1 MNMTIT
7 YRYHILPEFKIK
19 QIQEPNPRTEVD
31 KSGIQRKDP
40 EGTQCRGQKQEHQ
53 ECFFKLFGQG

>member
-19 QIQEPNPRTEVD
+19 QIQEPNPRTED
-31 KSGIQRKDP
+31 KSGIQRKRP
-40 EGTQCRGQKQEHQ
+40 
-53 ECFFKLFGQG
+53 